1 MQNASRRHRGWSLAV
16 VAAAATLLAACG
28 SSSSSTSSSAEA
40 PSEAPSSSAAAESPT
55 PSESASAEPLT
66 IGYIQTGPYDYY
78 VRGVDGANAAAPML
92 GASISVFNSDGKPE
106 KEIANVE
113 DAISQGVDGLIVFS
127 VGRASLEA
135 DLAKAKAAGIP
146 VAVLYGHD
154 AAIEEDG
161 LVFIQAPVTVTGQQ
175 AGDWVAANVAEG
187 DVAIIQGALGR
198 GDAEAYTDSFTAA
211 LAANPKLT
219 VVATP
224 EASWDRAKAQAAMA
238 DLLTAHPNLAAVF
251 VQNEDMALG
260 AVAAIKAAGK
270 EDQVTVVSQNGSPDG
285 IAAIESGEI
294 AATVA
299 WSPAQEAQMALVRL
313 VDYLRDGTVPD
324 PKLCNTPTVVVTADN
339 LTDAQPWV
347 PTEEST
353 AFALQ
358 APCGS

>member
-1 MQNASRRHRGWSLAV
+1 MVAI
-16 VAAAATLLAACG
+16 AAAATLLAACG
-28 SSSSSTSSSAEA
+28 SSSTSSSSSAEA
-40 PSEAPSSSAAAESPT
+40 SSEAPTQSAAAESPS
-55 PSESASAEPLT
+55 PSETAAAEELT

-78 VRGVDGANAAAPML
+78 VRGVDGANAAAPLL
-92 GASISVFNSDGKPE
+92 GATISVFNSDGKPE

-127 VGRASLEA
+127 VGKSSLEA

-154 AAIEEDG
+154 PSIEQDG

-187 DVAIIQGALGR
+187 DVAVIQGALGR
-198 GDAEAYTDSFTAA
+198 GDAEAYTDSFTKA

-224 EASWDRAKAQAAMA
+224 EASWDRAKAQSAMA
-238 DLLTAHPNLAAVF
+238 DVLTAHPDLAAVF

-270 EDQVTVVSQNGSPDG
+270 EGQVVVVSQNGSPDG
-285 IAAIESGEI
+285 IAAIESGDI

-299 WSPAQEAQMALVRL
+299 WSPAQEAQMALKRL
-313 VDYLRDGTVPD
+313 VDNLRDGTVPD
-324 PKLCNTPTVVVTADN
+324 PKLCNTPTVVVTKDN
-339 LTDAQPWV
+339 IADAQPWV
-347 PTEEST
+347 PTTEST
-353 AFALQ
+353 ATALE